1 MAEEAIFAL
10 LGLFSPSI
18 ELPLDERRAR
28 DGPVFRVSP
37 PFPSQRLTWLGL
49 LRFCVLQKLSLTYV
63 MKVANIDKFE
73 EKLRAAEEELNID
86 LNDRI
91 PVSYRRSSFFG
102 KYGGREGLTCL
113 HPGSLSCPPF
123 SFPHSCWSVL

>member
-1 MAEEAIFAL
+1 
-10 LGLFSPSI
+10 
-18 ELPLDERRAR
+18 
-28 DGPVFRVSP
+28 
-37 PFPSQRLTWLGL
+37 
-49 LRFCVLQKLSLTYV
+49 

-102 KYGGREGLTCL
+102 KYGGREGGLDL
-113 HPGSLSCPPF
+113 PPPRQPLLSTF
-123 SFPHSCWSVL
+123 LPHSCWSVL

>member
-1 MAEEAIFAL
+1 M
-10 LGLFSPSI
+10 
-18 ELPLDERRAR
+18 
-28 DGPVFRVSP
+28 FRGGS
-37 PFPSQRLTWLGL
+37 PFPSLRLTWRGL
-49 LRFCVLQKLSLTYV
+49 LRLAPFCVLQKLSLTYV

-102 KYGGREGLTCL
+102 KYGELRREGLNGPHLAAPLVRLPPSCL
-113 HPGSLSCPPF
+113 SAL
-123 SFPHSCWSVL
+123 